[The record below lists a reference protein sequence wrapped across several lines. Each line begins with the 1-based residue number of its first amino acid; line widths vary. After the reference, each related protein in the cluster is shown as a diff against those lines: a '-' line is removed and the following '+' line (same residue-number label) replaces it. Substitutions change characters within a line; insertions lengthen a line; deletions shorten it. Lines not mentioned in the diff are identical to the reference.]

1 MIYSVLM
8 ITFGIFLG
16 QEFPII
22 PNVKLIVI
30 KYLQKV
36 VFKNIENN
44 KDN

>member
-1 MIYSVLM
+1 MLYSVVM

-22 PNVKLIVI
+22 PNVKLII
-30 KYLQKV
+30 IEYLQKV

-44 KDN
+44 KRN